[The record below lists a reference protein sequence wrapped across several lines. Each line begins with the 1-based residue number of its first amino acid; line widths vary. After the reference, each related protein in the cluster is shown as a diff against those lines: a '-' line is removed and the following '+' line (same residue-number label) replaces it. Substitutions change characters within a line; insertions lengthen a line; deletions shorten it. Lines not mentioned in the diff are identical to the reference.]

1 MSFWD
6 IIWFIIVSFAFIAY
20 LMVLFNIVVD
30 LFRDKTVSGG
40 MKALWMV
47 LLIFFPILT
56 AMVYLIA
63 RGDRM
68 AHRQLESIAAANEA
82 NQGLREVHRRQRLA
96 CRADQPGQGA
106 PRLRRDRRGRVRRA
120 EGQGARLAGR
130 RDHLGVTTTASY
142 RLRDGDQPSARTD
155 LDRRDGTDLAL
166 RSAWQ
171 AGRHED
177 VARTARARPGSG
189 R

>member
-56 AMVYLIA
+56 AIVYLIV
-63 RGDRM
+63 RGDKM
-68 AHRQLESIAAANEA
+68 AHRHLESIAAANEA
-82 NQGLREVHRRQRLA
+82 NQAYVRSIAGSTSPAEQISQAKALL
-96 CRADQPGQGA
+96 DSGA
-106 PRLRRDRRGRVRRA
+106 IDEA
-120 EGQGARLAGR
+120 EFAALKAKA
-130 RDHLGVTTTASY
+130 LG
-142 RLRDGDQPSARTD
+142 
-155 LDRRDGTDLAL
+155 
-166 RSAWQ
+166 
-171 AGRHED
+171 
-177 VARTARARPGSG
+177 
-189 R
+189 